1 MRGLAKLTVRLRDT
15 SPRPPRRS
23 RLGTATKCLV
33 AAVLAAQTFLIGA
46 APAVAQSGRIQLKA
60 VTGGKSVPYVNVRV
74 GGETRSSLAPSGR
87 RSFGAHPSQVAT
99 GGRVFV
105 YGRVPSDLVGREFQ
119 AEALIWTPGRDEEG
133 DEPAVPRGWRRVA
146 VIRSE
151 GGDSFLSETLVVEDL
166 DPGAVATEFF
176 ERSAV
181 PLDGVVH
188 RTAPVAVPASARL
201 RFGYTLDEHV
211 WDGLA
216 PATVEIVAKP
226 YREGVAT
233 GERISLFRSTVDVS
247 KGPRWFDKTVDL
259 GRLAGS
265 SAVLEFRANSDR
277 RSDGKL
283 QPHVAWSSPEI
294 IRDRGRS
301 AAPSVVLISLDNVR
315 ARSLSCCGTDRE
327 TSPFLQSQFG
337 TQGAIFDRA
346 ITQSVETIPAAMSLM
361 TGLYPSVHGVQTGA
375 AALSSRFATLAESMA
390 SSGRVTAAFVD
401 GGGLAPELGFGR
413 GFSFFWES
421 RDDNPWS
428 TRGRAAPTFDRA
440 ISWIE
445 QHSNEP
451 FFVFVQTGQA
461 RAPHVPPADYLE
473 LFKDTRLSTPS
484 DLDEGA
490 LVRYEREIRYLDDI
504 VRKFVVKLDQ
514 LVDPDR
520 FLLVVTSGHGE
531 SFGEHGAFGH
541 GTQLYDESIRIPLM
555 MRGLGVRSGA
565 RYEESVG
572 LIDVAPTI
580 LDLAGSKAPSGMQG
594 QSVASSLK
602 SGLPFSL
609 PPRYVEARGRVR
621 RTAKGNVSNWG
632 RPSFAA
638 VDGPRKLIWHSGASE
653 PSFEAYDI
661 VADPQESSSV
671 AGEGSPPWVGELS
684 TDLENYPAA
693 CQRVARPP
701 SESPSIDPATRLK
714 LRALGYSD

>member
-1 MRGLAKLTVRLRDT
+1 LRCSRPSAVARRLAT
-15 SPRPPRRS
+15 
-23 RLGTATKCLV
+23 
-33 AAVLAAQTFLIGA
+33 AVLAVQTLFLGSV
-46 APAVAQSGRIQLKA
+46 PAVAQTGKIQLKA
-60 VTGGKSVPYVNVRV
+60 ETRGGTVPYVNVRV
-74 GGETRSSLAPSGR
+74 GAETRSCLAPSGR
-87 RSFGAHPSQVAT
+87 RSFGAHPTQVAT

-119 AEALIWTPGRDEEG
+119 AEALIWTPGREEEG

-166 DPGAVATEFF
+166 NPGSVATEFF
-176 ERSAV
+176 ERRPV
-181 PLDGVVH
+181 PLDGLVH
-188 RTAPVAVPASARL
+188 RPAPVAVPASARL
-201 RFGYTLDEHV
+201 RFGYTLDETV

-216 PATVEIVAKP
+216 TATVEIIGKP

-233 GERISLFRSTVDVS
+233 GERISLFREKVDVS
-247 KGPRWFDKTVDL
+247 KGPRWFDRAVDL
-259 GRLAGS
+259 GRLGGS
-265 SAVLEFRANSDR
+265 SAVFEFRSYSER

-301 AAPSVVLISLDNVR
+301 AAPAVVLISLDNVR
-315 ARSLSCCGTDRE
+315 ARSLSCCGTDRD
-327 TSPFLQSQFG
+327 TAPFLQSQFG
-337 TQGAIFDRA
+337 TQGAIFDLA

-361 TGLYPSVHGVQTGA
+361 TGLYPSVHGVQSGA
-375 AALSSRFATLAESMA
+375 SALSAKSSTLAESMA

-401 GGGLAPELGFGR
+401 GGAMAPELGFGR
-413 GFSFFWES
+413 GFDFFWES
-421 RDDNPWS
+421 RDDNPWN

-445 QHSNEP
+445 EHSNEP
-451 FFVFVQTGQA
+451 FFVYLQTGQA
-461 RAPHVPPADYLE
+461 RAPHVPPEDYLE
-473 LFKDTRLSTPS
+473 LFKDARLSTPS

-490 LVRYEREIRYLDDI
+490 LVRYEREIRYLDDV

-531 SFGEHGAFGH
+531 SFGEHGALGH

-555 MRGLGVRSGA
+555 MRGLGIRAGS
-565 RYEESVG
+565 RYAESVG

-580 LDLAGSKAPSGMQG
+580 LDLAGIKAPQAMQG
-594 QSVASSLK
+594 QSIASSLK

-609 PPRYVEARGRVR
+609 PPRYVEARGRTR
-621 RTAKGNVSNWG
+621 RTPNGNVSDWG

-638 VDGPRKLIWHSGASE
+638 VDGGRKLIWHSGASE
-653 PSFEAYDI
+653 PTFEAYDI
-661 VADPQESSSV
+661 VADPEEASNVS
-671 AGEGSPPWVGELS
+671 GEGAPPWVADLS
-684 TDLENYPAA
+684 GDLENYPAA

-701 SESPSIDPATRLK
+701 TKEPAIDPASRLK